1 MDIEKIVSLDQLYG
15 DQRELAETV
24 GLEAYRKLVAN
35 YGGMSVYINKPE
47 TILRDLRNTEI
58 CNSFNGF
65 NYRELAKKYRLSEKT
80 VREIVSGR
88 EAEPLDGQ
96 TSFF

>member
-1 MDIEKIVSLDQLYG
+1 MDIEKIISLNQLSG

-35 YGGMSVYINKPE
+35 YGGMSIYINKPE

-65 NYRELAKKYRLSEKT
+65 NYRELAKKYHLSEKT
-80 VREIVSGR
+80 VREIVSGK
-88 EAEPLDGQ
+88 ETEPLDGQ